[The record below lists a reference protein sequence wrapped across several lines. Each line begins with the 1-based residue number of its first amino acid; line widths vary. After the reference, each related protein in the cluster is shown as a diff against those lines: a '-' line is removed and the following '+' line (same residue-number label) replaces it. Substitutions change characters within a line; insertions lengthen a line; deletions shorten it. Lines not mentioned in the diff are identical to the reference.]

1 MKSNVCS
8 LEIPSEKR
16 LCTSLCRDVKPRRQK
31 EPAHSFRRLNPHR
44 NAKAACP
51 DHWSPSR
58 LLSRTCT
65 AHSWP
70 LFSLNLSMFS
80 PCLQQTAAPA
90 CFPSIP
96 TKDSKIQYPIA
107 ARVIPSLLSSPALL
121 QERAAFIHSL
131 ALSPSFHSFSLLP
144 LLQEVL
150 LSKYP
155 CQLFSTCSD
164 VISCS
169 NFPQSDLISCG

>member
-1 MKSNVCS
+1 MCS
-8 LEIPSEKR
+8 LEIPSGKR

-44 NAKAACP
+44 NTKAACP
-51 DHWSPSR
+51 DHWSPGR

-70 LFSLNLSMFS
+70 LLSLNLSMFS

-96 TKDSKIQYPIA
+96 TKDSKIPYPIA
-107 ARVIPSLLSSPALL
+107 AQVGSSLLSSPALL
-121 QERAAFIHSL
+121 REGSL
-131 ALSPSFHSFSLLP
+131 HTQSCSFAQFS
-144 LLQEVL
+144 
-150 LSKYP
+150 
-155 CQLFSTCSD
+155 QLFPASTFAGSS
-164 VISCS
+164 VK
-169 NFPQSDLISCG
+169 